1 MNALHQAL
9 ENGADLY
16 YKPKRV
22 ALVYLQYKKAVD
34 VMFASI
40 VFLLLF
46 LFAVLWIFFGFEV
59 AQWVIY
65 IPFAF
70 TYVVMTIIG
79 MAAQQESRMLQKV
92 IDMAE
97 NETGTRLTPEMA
109 RPLVHQIIGY
119 LFAQKV
125 VEENK

>member
-46 LFAVLWIFFGFEV
+46 LFLVLRISFGLDVARWVFF
-59 AQWVIY
+59 
-65 IPFAF
+65 IPFPIV
-70 TYVVMTIIG
+70 YLVMAIIG
-79 MAAQQESRMLQKV
+79 KAVQQEGRMLQKV

-125 VEENK
+125 AEENK